1 MHCAVADQESISSE
15 LHTVTYREE
24 LVRVCVTVCVGGG
37 KEREGGREEH
47 FSTSLLT
54 LVKKY

>member
-1 MHCAVADQESISSE
+1 MADQELISSE
-15 LHTVTYREE
+15 SHTVTYREK
-24 LVRVCVTVCVGGG
+24 LVRACVTVCVGGG
-37 KEREGGREEH
+37 GEREEH